1 MKTMVHHDI
10 TYETQV
16 YISTSYEPSS
26 WYTTKEQ
33 LMHNIPAGLPIIVL
47 SRGAECNSGKKNF
60 AYFPQP
66 HQTVDFLERN
76 VIKSPRQSHQ

>member
-1 MKTMVHHDI
+1 
-10 TYETQV
+10 
-16 YISTSYEPSS
+16 
-26 WYTTKEQ
+26 
-33 LMHNIPAGLPIIVL
+33 L